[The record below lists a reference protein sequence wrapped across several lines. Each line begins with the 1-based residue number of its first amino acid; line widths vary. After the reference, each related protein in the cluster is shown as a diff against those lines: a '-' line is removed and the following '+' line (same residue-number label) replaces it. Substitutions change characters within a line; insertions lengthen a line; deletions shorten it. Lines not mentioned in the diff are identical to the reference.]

1 MIHPLFSLYSLN
13 ISFAFI
19 SHSYKPYK
27 HLFSALL
34 LDILCFILYSRFIMI
49 VANHILVYKN
59 STLINSLRVNK
70 FFFTRKEIFTYTQKK
85 NYLHVKNLAVWCFDK
100 IKVQRKQCNV
110 RYNTKQ
116 QCVRNKLRIRL
127 KKVGN
132 MQETSGRYVETGR
145 EHVKKWAE
153 DM

>member
-70 FFFTRKEIFTYTQKK
+70 FFFTRKEIGKQNFGAVRTVFVVARWAAMAFEKVKRAICTMANCSLYFVIVVLQLL
-85 NYLHVKNLAVWCFDK
+85 LHISLNHFDCFLN
-100 IKVQRKQCNV
+100 NV
-110 RYNTKQ
+110 ALLVPYSE
-116 QCVRNKLRIRL
+116 IF
-127 KKVGN
+127 
-132 MQETSGRYVETGR
+132 S
-145 EHVKKWAE
+145 HIP
-153 DM
+153 